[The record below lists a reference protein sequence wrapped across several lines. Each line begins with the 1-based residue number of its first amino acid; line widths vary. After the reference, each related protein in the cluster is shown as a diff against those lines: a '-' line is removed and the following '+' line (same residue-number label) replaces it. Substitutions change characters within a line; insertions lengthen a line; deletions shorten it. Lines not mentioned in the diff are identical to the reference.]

1 MGSTPTTGI
10 KLSPLAV
17 SRLGGL
23 VLSSGVEGSNSAF
36 PPQRDANQPGG
47 LFARARETPT
57 ARIKQPPAVSRLGDL
72 VLFPGVEG
80 SNSPFPPQRDAN
92 QPGGLFARA
101 RETPTTRTKL
111 SPSRIPAGGL
121 SFISRC

>member
-17 SRLGGL
+17 SRLGG
-23 VLSSGVEGSNSAF
+23 
-36 PPQRDANQPGG
+36 
-47 LFARARETPT
+47 
-57 ARIKQPPAVSRLGDL
+57 L

-101 RETPTTRTKL
+101 RETPTGKKSFGRL
-111 SPSRIPAGGL
+111 DIPAYGRDNINRKSAATNG
-121 SFISRC
+121 

>member
-17 SRLGGL
+17 SRLGG
-23 VLSSGVEGSNSAF
+23 
-36 PPQRDANQPGG
+36 
-47 LFARARETPT
+47 
-57 ARIKQPPAVSRLGDL
+57 L

-101 RETPTTRTKL
+101 RENPDRSL
-111 SPSRIPAGGL
+111 CNVPCPGRGL
-121 SFISRC
+121 CFYVDL